1 MKNKLLIAFLIFSAS
16 LNAQVIHVEG
26 SKAIG
31 LNGGYIKNGFSVSS
45 RITLYEKNSMA
56 LRGNFD
62 FEQVS
67 FDISKASIVYVNPE
81 FMYTFYTLGDN
92 FFFNVK
98 GGIFSG
104 VEFLSNS
111 MLEKKESQFFV
122 GENIGLCAE
131 YYISNKIMFNLDLD
145 QRFLQ
150 LSNVGKASSI
160 IRLGINYN
168 F

>member
-1 MKNKLLIAFLIFSAS
+1 MKNKLLLAFFIFSAS
-16 LNAQVIHVEG
+16 VSAQVIHVEG

-31 LNGGYIKNGFSVSS
+31 LNGGYIKNGFNFSS

-56 LRGNFD
+56 LRGSFD

-81 FMYTFYTLGDN
+81 FMYTFYTLGDR

-98 GGIFSG
+98 GGILSG

-111 MLEKKESQFFV
+111 ILEKKESQFFV

-131 YYISNKIMFNLDLD
+131 YYISNKIMLNLDSD
-145 QRFLQ
+145 QRFFQ
-150 LSNVGKASSI
+150 LSKVGKASFI
-160 IRLGINYN
+160 IKFGINYN